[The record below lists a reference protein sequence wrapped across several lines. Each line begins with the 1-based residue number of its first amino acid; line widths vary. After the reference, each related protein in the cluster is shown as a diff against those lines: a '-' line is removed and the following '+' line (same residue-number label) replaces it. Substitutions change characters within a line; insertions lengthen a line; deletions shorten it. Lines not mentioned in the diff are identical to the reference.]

1 MRLFLPTA
9 MALAWACMGATTVSD
24 HSPSAPSMAAC
35 DAASITR
42 LLEPA
47 LFESFFHC
55 VDSMRRVHYPDD
67 DQDTTIAV
75 DLSPYMLEEFLRQV
89 DYDEFQRI
97 GECGVG
103 FQFNIAPKGH
113 RDPPACRDS
122 VWVHFSPERC
132 GFRMVVKSTF
142 LVEPNWC
149 IEHNVSY
156 GFRIG
161 KDRVVD
167 FGRNEAG

>member
-1 MRLFLPTA
+1 
-9 MALAWACMGATTVSD
+9 
-24 HSPSAPSMAAC
+24 
-35 DAASITR
+35 
-42 LLEPA
+42 
-47 LFESFFHC
+47 
-55 VDSMRRVHYPDD
+55 MRRVQYPND
-67 DQDTTIAV
+67 DQDTAIAV
-75 DLSPYMLEEFLRQV
+75 DLSPSMLQELLRRV
-89 DYDEFQRI
+89 DYDEFQRT

-103 FQFNIAPKGH
+103 YQFDIAPKGH

-122 VWVHFSPERC
+122 VRVHFTPDRC
-132 GFRMVVKSTF
+132 GFRMVIKSTF

-161 KDRVVD
+161 KDRILD

>member
-1 MRLFLPTA
+1 MRLFLSSSV
-9 MALAWACMGATTVSD
+9 ALALTCMGATAFSGRGPT
-24 HSPSAPSMAAC
+24 APASAAC
-35 DAASITR
+35 DAADLKR
-42 LLEPA
+42 LREPA
-47 LFESFFHC
+47 LFRSFFQC
-55 VDSMRRVHYPDD
+55 VDSMRRVDYPND

-75 DLSPYMLEEFLRQV
+75 DLSPSMLEELLRQA
-89 DYDEFQRI
+89 DFEEFQRT

-122 VWVHFSPERC
+122 VWVHFAPDRC
-132 GFRMVVKSTF
+132 EFRMVIKSTF
-142 LVEPNWC
+142 LDEPNWC

-161 KDRVVD
+161 MDRILG